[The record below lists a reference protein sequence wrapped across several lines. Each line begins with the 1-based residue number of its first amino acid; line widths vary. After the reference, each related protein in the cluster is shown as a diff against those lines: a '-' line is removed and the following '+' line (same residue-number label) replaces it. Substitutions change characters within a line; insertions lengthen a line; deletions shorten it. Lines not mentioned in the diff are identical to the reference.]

1 MDQMEIKVI
10 VKKLIRIRFKKM
22 MMMNKMIIAKKTSM
36 NFHKIL
42 VIMEKW
48 QQKLAIKMVINK

>member
-1 MDQMEIKVI
+1 MEIKVI

-22 MMMNKMIIAKKTSM
+22 MMMNKMIIAKKTLM